1 MHLVKEAFTALAT
14 AREGVIQFHISCTPI
29 ILGGGTDVKTAASR
43 LKNADGA
50 LVGRCFEA
58 GNWGKGVNESIVA
71 TYMDEVKKIE
81 G

>member
-1 MHLVKEAFTALAT
+1 ME
-14 AREGVIQFHISCTPI
+14 
-29 ILGGGTDVKTAASR
+29 TAASR

-71 TYMDEVKKIE
+71 AYMDEVKKIE

>member
-1 MHLVKEAFTALAT
+1 MEIMHKDEAINNQMEADIRSEFPNM
-14 AREGVIQFHISCTPI
+14 PI
-29 ILGGGTDVKTAASR
+29 ILGGGTDVETAASR
-43 LKNADGA
+43 LKNADGV

-71 TYMDEVKKIE
+71 AYMDEVKKIE